1 MKETILFID
10 AGHGGFYKGKYYTP
24 ENIGKKTLYQN
35 GKQYHDKGWFYE
47 GHLNRLMAADF
58 ISKATEA
65 GFYCIPVYHPYL
77 DNSLKDRTD
86 FANSMFQKLQT
97 KALFLSFHA
106 NAAGAT
112 VNPQTSAQG
121 NCALVYKLGSETAN
135 LALKVATEIQKIFDK
150 YGSRRRS
157 SLVFDQPLHIT
168 TFTQMP
174 AILFE
179 DGFFDNEHNADLL
192 IQNTFISEINEAR
205 LSVLNKNL
213 P

>member
-1 MKETILFID
+1 MKDTVLFID

-24 ENIGKKTLYQN
+24 ETIGKKTLYKN

-86 FANSMFQKLQT
+86 FANSMFKKLQC

-112 VNPQTSAQG
+112 VNPQPSAQG
-121 NCALVYKLGSETAN
+121 NCAMVYKLGSDTAK
-135 LALKVATEIQKIFDK
+135 LALSIATEIQKVFDK
-150 YGSRRRS
+150 YGSKRRS
-157 SLVFDQPLHIT
+157 QLVFDQSLHIT
-168 TFTQMP
+168 TYTQMP

-192 IQNTFISEINEAR
+192 IQNTFISEINDAR
-205 LSVLNKNL
+205 VNILKSQI